1 MDCFISPFLARIPS
15 RKLSSR
21 CNFLPCI
28 GDSTVNSMIS
38 VANSAL
44 DNNVFVAFLIE
55 EWGIL
60 EDDDED

>member
-1 MDCFISPFLARIPS
+1 
-15 RKLSSR
+15 
-21 CNFLPCI
+21 
-28 GDSTVNSMIS
+28 MIS

-60 EDDDED
+60 EEDDED